1 MEDSLLALKIF
12 GGITKTQIPL
22 DAPESDARLDELELI
37 FNKEHEEI
45 DKPDYEKE
53 AADLMRRYNME
64 VNKQKIQELNGKLAE
79 LDEDDDEYEQIL
91 REILDLQNM
100 AK

>member
-1 MEDSLLALKIF
+1 
-12 GGITKTQIPL
+12 
-22 DAPESDARLDELELI
+22 
-37 FNKEHEEI
+37 
-45 DKPDYEKE
+45 
-53 AADLMRRYNME
+53 ME
-64 VNKQKIQELNGKLAE
+64 VNKQKIQELNEKLAE

>member
-1 MEDSLLALKIF
+1 
-12 GGITKTQIPL
+12 
-22 DAPESDARLDELELI
+22 
-37 FNKEHEEI
+37 
-45 DKPDYEKE
+45 
-53 AADLMRRYNME
+53 MRRYNVE
-64 VNKQKIQELNGKLAE
+64 VNKQKIQELNEKLAE